1 MSAFINNTNKK
12 AQEEET
18 PINMSEICE
27 NESELAYVNRMK
39 CKYGD
44 ERWMWA
50 VEYTEDDCYLADM
63 HREWLYNRGGAYPT
77 FDIYENHGY
86 PLDDDEEYEEDEEYL
101 KDQEEDTVATAS
113 PEEKTETEAEKSV
126 FFMRAF
132 YGSDDW
138 CWLVKGTSKDG
149 PIAVKYRKIMYEKCA
164 AIMASDNEESKKIC
178 RRPGFRDTFALLE
191 KAVKEDEQI
200 IYRK

>member
-113 PEEKTETEAEKSV
+113 PEEKTETEEEKSV

-132 YGSDDW
+132 YG
-138 CWLVKGTSKDG
+138 
-149 PIAVKYRKIMYEKCA
+149 
-164 AIMASDNEESKKIC
+164 
-178 RRPGFRDTFALLE
+178 
-191 KAVKEDEQI
+191 
-200 IYRK
+200 